1 MVIPIPAEVT
11 SAIISIGV
19 DPSSPISLPRTVIV
33 ALKSVQFRLYMPFEV
48 ESSSSGI
55 VQDLNYKTLHRIEV
69 IFYNTELPK
78 CPGY

>member
-1 MVIPIPAEVT
+1 MLIPAEVT
-11 SAIISIGV
+11 SIIISMGA
-19 DPSSPISLPRTVIV
+19 DSSFPNSLPRRVIFS
-33 ALKSVQFRLYMPFEV
+33 LKSVQFRLYMPFEV